1 MIVNSTIRPT
11 ISRAPD
17 PALIACFER
26 DVVPLRVSLFGH
38 ALRMTRNRVDA
49 EDLLQET
56 MAKAYA
62 GYHLFR
68 QGTNLNAWLYRILT
82 NAYINDYRKKQRRPV
97 LSPADEITDR
107 QLAAYAQWSP
117 GLCSA
122 EDEALRLLPDSE
134 IRATMQALPQQFRM
148 VVYYADVEGFTCK
161 EIAKIMDMPHGT
173 VTSRLNRG
181 RSRLRKQLANAA
193 KERGYD
199 VSSENDRP

>member
-1 MIVNSTIRPT
+1 
-11 ISRAPD
+11 
-17 PALIACFER
+17 
-26 DVVPLRVSLFGH
+26 
-38 ALRMTRNRVDA
+38 
-49 EDLLQET
+49 
-56 MAKAYA
+56 
-62 GYHLFR
+62 LFR

-161 EIAKIMDMPHGT
+161 EIAKIMDTPHGT

>member
-1 MIVNSTIRPT
+1 VNSTMCQT
-11 ISRAPD
+11 ASRAGD
-17 PALIACFER
+17 PAVIAYFER
-26 DVVPLRVSLFGH
+26 DVVPLRVLLFGH
-38 ALRMTRNRVDA
+38 ALRMTRNCVDA